1 MLLSRA
7 NHRRAAWLALVALWL
22 QLALS
27 FGHYHVE
34 DFAGLGRL
42 SGFELVRAT
51 PPSGSP
57 VNPFSEGIGH
67 EACAICASMALAD
80 CLVLPDPVRVATP
93 SLPGCRSRATPEAFV
108 LAGAPYR
115 LFQTRAPPV
124 V

>member
-27 FGHYHVE
+27 FGHYHAE
-34 DFAGLGRL
+34 DFAGLGRP
-42 SGFELVRAT
+42 SSAELVKAA
-51 PPSGSP
+51 PLPGSP
-57 VNPFSEGIGH
+57 ANPFSEALGH

-80 CLVLPDPVRVATP
+80 GLVLPDPVRVAAP
-93 SLPGCRSRATPEAFV
+93 SLRGCGSRATPEAFV
-108 LAGAPYR
+108 LAGTPYR